1 MHDLAHVAEWEPY
14 IMHDPAHG
22 SWVGSVLF
30 SVDIDE
36 IGYDEKNHLFVS

>member
-1 MHDLAHVAEWEPY
+1 MYNLAHVAGWEPY

-30 SVDIDE
+30 SVDINE
-36 IGYDEKNHLFVS
+36 IG